1 MALTTSYGTHHE
13 PSLARRMVD
22 MPNLSYILIWTSTF
36 IGGFGVVL
44 FFLAA
49 MFVNHANGWLLILFA
64 APVVVFI
71 CVIGLIVG
79 LFLRNNEPPK

>member
-1 MALTTSYGTHHE
+1 MAY
-13 PSLARRMVD
+13 
-22 MPNLSYILIWTSTF
+22 LSYILIWTSTI

-49 MFVNHANGWLLILFA
+49 MFVNHTNGWLLILFA
-64 APVVVFI
+64 APVLVIV

-79 LFLRNNEPPK
+79 LLLRNYKPRR